1 MKKTL
6 TDRAS
11 EELITDE
18 MSAQII
24 ATAEQ
29 IMTAEGAHTVT
40 VRRLLQTLGI
50 TNRVFYNRFHNLDE
64 VLQVVYKNMIVKV
77 RQEIL
82 PKYDGQQ
89 DFFEYVMAVTER
101 SLLITYDN
109 KMRSSQFMFES
120 DSLSTS
126 NYEWWTEE
134 IGKLIDYG
142 KAQGLLK
149 DVDSEILSYSIWCF
163 CRGYNADAVGRQI
176 PREIALKNFRY
187 SFGILLDGLKKT
199 PVPLSGS

>member
-1 MKKTL
+1 MSKTRS
-6 TDRAS
+6 DRTTG
-11 EELITDE
+11 ELIADE
-18 MSAQII
+18 MSDRII
-24 ATAEQ
+24 ETAER
-29 IMTAEGAHTVT
+29 IVTAEGAHTVT

-50 TNRVFYNRFHNLDE
+50 TNRVFYNRFRNLED
-64 VLQVVYKNMIVKV
+64 VLQVVYKHMIVKV
-77 RQEIL
+77 RRDIL
-82 PKYDGQQ
+82 SEYDGKQ

-101 SLLITYDN
+101 SLLTTYDN

-142 KAQGLLK
+142 KARGLLK
-149 DVDSEILSYSIWCF
+149 DVDSAVLSYSIWCF

-176 PREIALKNFRY
+176 PRDIAVKNFRY
-187 SFGILLDGLKKT
+187 SFGILLDGLKKA
-199 PVPLSGS
+199 PCPGA